1 MERRQWWLAI
11 PERGKEVDSIALD
24 LLVRQGWSDTEI
36 ADSLVD
42 YSNRLGNDPWAD
54 EVKRATQRLARYKS
68 GEILAMVQ
76 SLSM

>member
-24 LLVRQGWSDTEI
+24 VLVRQGWSDTEI

-76 SLSM
+76 SPSM